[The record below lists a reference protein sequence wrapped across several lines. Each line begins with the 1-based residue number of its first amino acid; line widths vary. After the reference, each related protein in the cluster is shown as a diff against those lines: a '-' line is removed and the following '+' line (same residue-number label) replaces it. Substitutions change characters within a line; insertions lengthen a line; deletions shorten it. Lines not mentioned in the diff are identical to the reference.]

1 MIRSLRYMLDTNT
14 IIDAKNRRPPC
25 VLERLLQH
33 DPSEIAISIIT
44 LAELEVGNVKSMNPI
59 RNRMAMLMFLSEI
72 TVLPFDVY
80 AAFEYG
86 DIRGKLE
93 KQGMKLGGNDFL
105 IAAHARALD
114 LTLVTNNTREFSR
127 VERLKIEN
135 WNDMS
140 SH

>member
-1 MIRSLRYMLDTNT
+1 MILRYMLDTNT
-14 IIDAKNRRPPC
+14 IIDAKNRRPP
-25 VLERLLQH
+25 RLLQH

-114 LTLVTNNTREFSR
+114 LTLVTREFSR

-135 WNDMS
+135 WNI
-140 SH
+140 